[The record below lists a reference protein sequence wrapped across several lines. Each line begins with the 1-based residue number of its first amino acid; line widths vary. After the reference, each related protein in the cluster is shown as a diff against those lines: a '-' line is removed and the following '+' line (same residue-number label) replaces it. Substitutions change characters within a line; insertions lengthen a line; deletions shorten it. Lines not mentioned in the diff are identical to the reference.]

1 MAIRHPIYIGTSLLC
16 GSVNERPHP
25 LPLYKREA
33 CVSCLSFLVAL
44 VLVIVSLGGC
54 SVRKLVAKS
63 VGNALAEG
71 SSVYAT
77 DNDITLVGDA
87 IPFGLKT
94 MEGLL
99 AEAPEH
105 RPLLVAAAS
114 GFVQY
119 AYVYVDLPAFAVENE
134 DPSQARTLRQRA
146 KRLYLRGR
154 DYALRAVRLRVPDL
168 DQRLKEN
175 PESALASLR
184 AKEVP
189 ELYWAAVALSAAI
202 SADKQDMRLVA
213 DLHLVEPIIKRALQ
227 LDEDFDNGA
236 IHQFLISFEA
246 GRSAAQ
252 GGSIERARTH
262 FERAMELAHGQ
273 QVSPLVSFAES
284 VSVSTQNRQEF
295 ETLLRQVLSFDV
307 TQAPSYR
314 LANLVAQKR
323 ARLLLSRIDTLFIS
337 N

>member
-1 MAIRHPIYIGTSLLC
+1 MAIRHSIDVSSPLRW
-16 GSVNERPHP
+16 GSVKDR
-25 LPLYKREA
+25 LYPTWLYDRRA
-33 CVSCLSFLVAL
+33 FASCLLLLVAFAL
-44 VLVIVSLGGC
+44 VVVSLGGC

-63 VGNALAEG
+63 VGSALAEG
-71 SSVYAT
+71 GSVYAS

-87 IPFGLKT
+87 VPFGLKT

-99 AEAPEH
+99 AEAPNH

-119 AYVYVDLPAFAVENE
+119 AYVYVDLPALAVENE
-134 DPSQARTLRQRA
+134 DPYQARELRQRA
-146 KRLYLRGR
+146 KRLYLRGE
-154 DYALRAVRLRVPDL
+154 DYALRALRLRVPDL
-168 DQRLKEN
+168 DRSLKEN
-175 PESALASLR
+175 PEQALASLR
-184 AKEVP
+184 TKEVP

-213 DLHLVEPIIKRALQ
+213 DLHLVEPMIKRALQ
-227 LDEDFDNGA
+227 LDEDFDDGA

-252 GGSIERARTH
+252 GGSIERARMH

-295 ETLLRQVLSFDV
+295 ETLLRQALSFDV
-307 TQAPSYR
+307 TKAPSHR

-323 ARLLLSRIDTLFIS
+323 ARLLLSRIDTLFL

>member
-1 MAIRHPIYIGTSLLC
+1 MAIRHSIGVSNRLRC
-16 GSVNERPHP
+16 GSVKDRLHP
-25 LPLYKREA
+25 TWLYHRRA
-33 CVSCLSFLVAL
+33 FVSCLLLLVAFAL
-44 VLVIVSLGGC
+44 VVVSLGGC

-63 VGNALAEG
+63 VGSALAEG
-71 SSVYAT
+71 GSVYAS
-77 DNDITLVGDA
+77 DNDIALVGDA
-87 IPFGLKT
+87 VPFGLKT

-99 AEAPEH
+99 AEAPKH

-119 AYVYVDLPAFAVENE
+119 AYVYVDLPALAVENE
-134 DPSQARTLRQRA
+134 DPYQARELRQRA
-146 KRLYLRGR
+146 KRLYLRGEN
-154 DYALRAVRLRVPDL
+154 YALRALRLRVPDL
-168 DQRLKEN
+168 DRSLKEN
-175 PESALASLR
+175 PEQALAALR

-213 DLHLVEPIIKRALQ
+213 DLHLVEPMIKRALQ
-227 LDEDFDNGA
+227 LDEDFDDGA

-252 GGSIERARTH
+252 GGSIERARMH
-262 FERAMELAHGQ
+262 FERAMELAQGQ
-273 QVSPLVSFAES
+273 QVSPLVAFAES

-295 ETLLRQVLSFDV
+295 GTLLRQALSFDV
-307 TQAPSYR
+307 TAAPSHR

-323 ARLLLSRIDTLFIS
+323 ARLLLSRIDTLFL